1 MNTYLIRFESYGL
14 TYAWQPEV
22 VGDAAREFVGIVRD
36 DDEGDGGV
44 GAVVFNDT
52 GGE

>member
-1 MNTYLIRFESYGL
+1 MNTSLIRLESFGL
-14 TYAWQPEV
+14 IYARQLEV

-36 DDEGDGGV
+36 DDEGDGGG
-44 GAVVFNDT
+44 GAVVFDDT